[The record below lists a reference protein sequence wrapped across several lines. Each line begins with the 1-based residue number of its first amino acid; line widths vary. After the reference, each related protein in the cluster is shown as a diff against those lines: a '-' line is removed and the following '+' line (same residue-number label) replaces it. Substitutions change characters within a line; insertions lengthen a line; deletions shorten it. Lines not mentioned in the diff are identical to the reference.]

1 MKLKMKNRSQRNHM
15 NRVRPRHGHK
25 YTKYKICL
33 SIVMVICI
41 KQHLSSIE
49 QFAQFAT
56 PKLNLKLNPW
66 KSEATLS
73 LGWKKALLIKKGE
86 NENELKM
93 CENLKLWNWNF
104 DSSFLET
111 HTCKLYKILKVYFA
125 TFCDKKFTESI
136 INEFT

>member
-1 MKLKMKNRSQRNHM
+1 MKLKMKNRSQRNDM

-25 YTKYKICL
+25 YTKYKMCL

-41 KQHLSSIE
+41 KQRLSKIWSSIHE
-49 QFAQFAT
+49 KVKQY
-56 PKLNLKLNPW
+56 W
-66 KSEATLS
+66 VWVE
-73 LGWKKALLIKKGE
+73 KKALLIKKGE

-104 DSSFLET
+104 DSSFFET